1 MLVALLAG
9 DELILFS
16 FSLERMKDPAC
27 VLRPSYDDKFIFK
40 LLEFISILL
49 HDTVDSCMAVKM

>member
-40 LLEFISILL
+40 LLEVHL
-49 HDTVDSCMAVKM
+49 HFTS